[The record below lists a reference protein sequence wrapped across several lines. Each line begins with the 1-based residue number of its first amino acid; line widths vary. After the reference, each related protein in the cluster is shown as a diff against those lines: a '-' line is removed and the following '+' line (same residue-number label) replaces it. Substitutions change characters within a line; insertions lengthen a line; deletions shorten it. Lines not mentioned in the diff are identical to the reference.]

1 MTSSVHTKSG
11 VEVKS
16 YTYETFAGLDSSRDL
31 RSQDTGKEQHLA
43 VLENAH
49 CDWRG
54 QIVRDPAAQ
63 FRKGERR
70 VDHIVFYSPG
80 KLAWA
85 ETTGGGV
92 KFTTDDDVSLDVH
105 PLGAKIASTVFNR
118 KVHFCSLALPPYSF
132 NGSAWEPTKSPA
144 LASLAPAYVTAIQ
157 RRMVVAGIPGKETE
171 IHLSRVDNE
180 GVFPEDEDAAESSV
194 LRAGYINIA
203 NILGTADQITG
214 IASFEQNRLVVFT
227 ADRSF
232 VYQIDPSI
240 NNWQLDERANI
251 NIGTISHNSIAH
263 AGTDLLFCSRNGV
276 HSVVRSEDNGILVYS
291 QSMSDKV
298 ELTYR
303 EMLAGV
309 DDKDDVSAVF
319 DQDEGQY
326 HVFFPQTGG
335 LYSKRLTLTL
345 NPEVGGRPRWS
356 TGSFINAR
364 SGAFLGG
371 SLVFGTSGGV
381 YDIKKIEEDG
391 DTKPIMV
398 AQTPILWAGSITET
412 KDAHSMTIQAQGSG
426 VLTIDAK
433 DENGRDLASMTI
445 DVTPGEVDDTFIA
458 DVPLSAQYE
467 RKFDV
472 RFRGLQ
478 LKFTLQS
485 SGLFRL
491 VGFSLNIRE
500 PKKTR

>member
-1 MTSSVHTKSG
+1 
-11 VEVKS
+11 
-16 YTYETFAGLDSSRDL
+16 
-31 RSQDTGKEQHLA
+31 
-43 VLENAH
+43 
-49 CDWRG
+49 
-54 QIVRDPAAQ
+54 
-63 FRKGERR
+63 
-70 VDHIVFYSPG
+70 
-80 KLAWA
+80 
-85 ETTGGGV
+85 
-92 KFTTDDDVSLDVH
+92 
-105 PLGAKIASTVFNR
+105 
-118 KVHFCSLALPPYSF
+118 
-132 NGSAWEPTKSPA
+132 
-144 LASLAPAYVTAIQ
+144 
-157 RRMVVAGIPGKETE
+157 MVVAGIPGKETE

-426 VLTIDAK
+426 VLTVDAK